1 VSNMKK
7 VLIVDDNQT
16 NLRILEEVL
25 AGDYRL
31 RFANNGVEAL
41 RMASDFQ
48 PSIILLDV
56 MMPKMDGLTV
66 CRRLRQ
72 LPGLRDAVIIM
83 MSAKAMPSEQ
93 AAGIDAGAN
102 AYLTKPFDEVEC
114 HPAAKSRFSTP
125 STCATSKALP
135 LISCTL
141 RELSPPSLEAAN
153 ANANP

>member
-102 AYLTKPFDEVEC
+102 AYLTKPFDEVELVALLRA
-114 HPAAKSRFSTP
+114 HVSSSSEKSLFDAVDLRDVKGLAAY
-125 STCATSKALP
+125 
-135 LISCTL
+135 
-141 RELSPPSLEAAN
+141 
-153 ANANP
+153 

>member
-1 VSNMKK
+1 VSHMKK

-31 RFANNGVEAL
+31 QFANNGVEAL

-72 LPGLRDAVIIM
+72 LPGLRDSVIIM

-102 AYLTKPFDEVEC
+102 AYLTKPFDEVELVALLRA
-114 HPAAKSRFSTP
+114 HVSSSSEKSLFD
-125 STCATSKALP
+125 AVD
-135 LISCTL
+135 L
-141 RELSPPSLEAAN
+141 REVKGLAAY
-153 ANANP
+153 

>member
-31 RFANNGVEAL
+31 QFANNGVEAL

-102 AYLTKPFDEVEC
+102 AYLTKPFDEMELVTLLRDYASPSSEKSLFDAVDLRDVKGL
-114 HPAAKSRFSTP
+114 AAY
-125 STCATSKALP
+125 
-135 LISCTL
+135 
-141 RELSPPSLEAAN
+141 
-153 ANANP
+153 

>member
-1 VSNMKK
+1 MSNVKK

-72 LPGLRDAVIIM
+72 LPGLRDSVIIM

-102 AYLTKPFDEVEC
+102 AYLTKPFDEVELVALLRA
-114 HPAAKSRFSTP
+114 HTSSSSERSLFDAVDLRDVKGLAAY
-125 STCATSKALP
+125 
-135 LISCTL
+135 
-141 RELSPPSLEAAN
+141 
-153 ANANP
+153 

>member
-1 VSNMKK
+1 VSHMKK

-31 RFANNGVEAL
+31 QFANNGVEAL

-72 LPGLRDAVIIM
+72 LPGLRDSVIIM

-102 AYLTKPFDEVEC
+102 AYLTKPFDEVELVALLRAYVS
-114 HPAAKSRFSTP
+114 PSSEKSLFDAVDVRDVKGLAAY
-125 STCATSKALP
+125 
-135 LISCTL
+135 
-141 RELSPPSLEAAN
+141 
-153 ANANP
+153 

>member
-1 VSNMKK
+1 MKK

-31 RFANNGVEAL
+31 QFANNGVEAL

-102 AYLTKPFDEVEC
+102 AYLTKPFDEMELVTLLRDYASPSSEKSLFDAVDLRDVKGL
-114 HPAAKSRFSTP
+114 AAY
-125 STCATSKALP
+125 
-135 LISCTL
+135 
-141 RELSPPSLEAAN
+141 
-153 ANANP
+153 

>member
-1 VSNMKK
+1 VSHMKK

-31 RFANNGVEAL
+31 QFANNGVEAL
-41 RMASDFQ
+41 RVASDFQ

-72 LPGLRDAVIIM
+72 LPGLRDSVIIM

-102 AYLTKPFDEVEC
+102 AYLTKPFDEVELVALLRA
-114 HPAAKSRFSTP
+114 HVSSSSEKSLFDAVDLRDVKGLAAY
-125 STCATSKALP
+125 
-135 LISCTL
+135 
-141 RELSPPSLEAAN
+141 
-153 ANANP
+153 

>member
-1 VSNMKK
+1 VSHMKK

-31 RFANNGVEAL
+31 QFANNGVEAL

-48 PSIILLDV
+48 PSIVLLDV

-72 LPGLRDAVIIM
+72 LPGLRDSVIIM

-102 AYLTKPFDEVEC
+102 AYLTKPFDEVELVALLRA
-114 HPAAKSRFSTP
+114 HVSSSSEKSLFD
-125 STCATSKALP
+125 AVD
-135 LISCTL
+135 L
-141 RELSPPSLEAAN
+141 REVKGLAAY
-153 ANANP
+153 

>member
-1 VSNMKK
+1 VSHMKK

-31 RFANNGVEAL
+31 QFANNGVEAL

-72 LPGLRDAVIIM
+72 LPGLRDSVIIM

-102 AYLTKPFDEVEC
+102 AYLTKQFDEVELVALLRA
-114 HPAAKSRFSTP
+114 HVSSSSEKSLFD
-125 STCATSKALP
+125 AVD
-135 LISCTL
+135 L
-141 RELSPPSLEAAN
+141 REVKGLAAY
-153 ANANP
+153 

>member
-1 VSNMKK
+1 VSHMKK

-31 RFANNGVEAL
+31 QFANNGVEAL

-72 LPGLRDAVIIM
+72 LPGLRDSVIIM

-102 AYLTKPFDEVEC
+102 AYLTKPFDEVELMALLRAYAS
-114 HPAAKSRFSTP
+114 PSSEKSLFDAVDLRDVKGLAAY
-125 STCATSKALP
+125 
-135 LISCTL
+135 
-141 RELSPPSLEAAN
+141 
-153 ANANP
+153 

>member
-31 RFANNGVEAL
+31 QFANNGVEAL

-72 LPGLRDAVIIM
+72 LPGLRDSVIIM

-102 AYLTKPFDEVEC
+102 AYLTKPFDEVELVTLLRDYAS
-114 HPAAKSRFSTP
+114 PSSEKSLFDAVDLRDVKGLAAY
-125 STCATSKALP
+125 
-135 LISCTL
+135 
-141 RELSPPSLEAAN
+141 
-153 ANANP
+153 

>member
-31 RFANNGVEAL
+31 QFANNGVEAL

-72 LPGLRDAVIIM
+72 LPGLRDSVIIM

-102 AYLTKPFDEVEC
+102 AYLTKPFDEVELV
-114 HPAAKSRFSTP
+114 T
-125 STCATSKALP
+125 L
-135 LISCTL
+135 L
-141 RELSPPSLEAAN
+141 REYVSPSSEKSLFDAVDLRDVKGLAAY
-153 ANANP
+153 

>member
-1 VSNMKK
+1 VSHMKK

-72 LPGLRDAVIIM
+72 LPGLRDSVIIM

-102 AYLTKPFDEVEC
+102 AYLTKPFDEVELVALLRA
-114 HPAAKSRFSTP
+114 HVSSSSEKSLFD
-125 STCATSKALP
+125 AVD
-135 LISCTL
+135 L
-141 RELSPPSLEAAN
+141 REVKGLAAY
-153 ANANP
+153 